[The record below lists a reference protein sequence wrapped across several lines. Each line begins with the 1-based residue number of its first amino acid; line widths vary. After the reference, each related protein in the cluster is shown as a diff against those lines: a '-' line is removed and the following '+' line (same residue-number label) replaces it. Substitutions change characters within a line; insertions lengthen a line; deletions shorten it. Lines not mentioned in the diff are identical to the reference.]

1 MDEHAI
7 IQASAVAAGLN
18 LNANGG
24 FYRPGVE
31 KTFEEKLGVARIYL
45 SLMEQDPET
54 ASIRKLALVAKCSRN
69 FASKIIQELTTDG
82 GGIVIDPK
90 TKPKRKSGG
99 VGSRKFSMNDCL
111 VLLELRKENNR
122 RTLAD
127 YQKCLYQST
136 GTLASES
143 LISSWFLK
151 AFEFKG
157 CRSQIGVS
165 VDERRPKER

>member
-7 IQASAVAAGLN
+7 IQASLVAAGLN

-45 SLMEQDPET
+45 SLMEKDPET
-54 ASIRKLALVAKCSRN
+54 ASIRKLALEAKCSRN

-99 VGSRKFSMNDCL
+99 VGSRTFSMNL
-111 VLLELRKENNR
+111 MV
-122 RTLAD
+122 
-127 YQKCLYQST
+127 
-136 GTLASES
+136 
-143 LISSWFLK
+143 LISNPAGFAHSRRWHYFGRK
-151 AFEFKG
+151 
-157 CRSQIGVS
+157 CRHCQRRLPWPLRSGRGRIGVGS
-165 VDERRPKER
+165 TILRWN